1 MSSARTEQARPAYR
15 VSHMDRSSRF
25 GLVLLGLI
33 LIGCITAP
41 FWGERQTLRLLSE
54 LFSYIALASLWNL
67 LAGYAGLVSV
77 GQQAFVGIGGYALFL
92 VALGAGVNPLIG
104 VPAAVIVAVLAAIPI
119 ALLLFRLR
127 GPYFTIGSWVVAEIF
142 QQVFLQVD
150 AVGGGSGISLPAAI
164 VRLIA
169 TGRDAREFLV
179 YSIFLGMM
187 VLILGLIVALLRSRW
202 GLALTAIRDNELA
215 AVSNGID
222 VKLTRLIVFV
232 VAAGG
237 TAMIGAMMFLQKMT
251 ITPVSGFSMNNWTVN
266 VIFMTVIGGIGRVE
280 GPIIGAIIFFVLR
293 ELLADLGAIYLIMLG
308 VVAIVVMLWAPK
320 GLWGYLADRYG
331 WQLFPLAR
339 HLQILRPQVNAAQRA
354 PAGS

>member
-25 GLVLLGLI
+25 GLVLLSLI
-33 LIGCITAP
+33 LIGCIAAP

-179 YSIFLGMM
+179 YWIFLGMM